1 MSKNSQPSSR
11 AVWIMRMLVSLLG
24 RLAGSGYVTPA
35 SGHHSKSLHPACF
48 SRVAVR
54 RAVTQGGDGRALA
67 PRLIVPKPKASTS
80 TSPRRTRWRPG
91 AAAGMSAGRGAA
103 AFCPSVAST
112 PALCR

>member
-48 SRVAVR
+48 QP
-54 RAVTQGGDGRALA
+54 RAEEKEIEHERQGA
-67 PRLIVPKPKASTS
+67 P
-80 TSPRRTRWRPG
+80 
-91 AAAGMSAGRGAA
+91 
-103 AFCPSVAST
+103 
-112 PALCR
+112 

>member
-48 SRVAVR
+48 QPRGRQARRDARRR
-54 RAVTQGGDGRALA
+54 RAC
-67 PRLIVPKPKASTS
+67 
-80 TSPRRTRWRPG
+80 
-91 AAAGMSAGRGAA
+91 AG
-103 AFCPSVAST
+103 T
-112 PALCR
+112 